1 MYYDCSRPVSLEDP
15 DWIQHSTCI
24 RHTESSDQVHIGA
37 VHVADDNQ
45 DGPLSVLMGAA
56 RVADLPVSCVNS
68 EGCITEQLLAHL
80 EIPLPPRVL
89 LRTGELG
96 RISRN
101 FVLSDTVA
109 QRLAAEGVTL
119 LGIDQSWAEGSERV
133 LVGHNLVLMDGL
145 VLADVPVGDYVLT
158 ALPLKLDSGN
168 VQPVRAVL
176 REVI

>member
-1 MYYDCSRPVSLEDP
+1 MYYDCSRPISLEDP

-24 RHTESSDQVHIGA
+24 RHTESSDQVA
-37 VHVADDNQ
+37 VGSVQLVEEDQ
-45 DGPLSVLMGAA
+45 DGRLSVLMGAA

-68 EGCITEQLLAHL
+68 EGCITEQLLTNL
-80 EIPLPPRVL
+80 ESPLPPRVL
-89 LRTGELG
+89 LRTGGLG
-96 RISRN
+96 RISKD
-101 FVLSDTVA
+101 FKLSAAVA
-109 QRLAAEGVTL
+109 RQLAALGVTL
-119 LGIDQSWAEGSERV
+119 LGIDQNWAQGSDQV

-145 VLADVPVGDYVLT
+145 VLDDVPVGDYVLT